1 MNPFK
6 RIFHSALI
14 LLLILSLTP
23 LVGCGSDD
31 AKNDGC
37 PSDSY
42 EANPTD
48 IIITPT
54 DTSQTLPTNFGGGAV
69 TVTPLLFSVT
79 DKDGNP
85 RNKVCMIFYTDGTFY
100 TDNSYSV
107 PYTGANLIGV
117 TDGLGKIVLF
127 WKSPVL
133 PAASTTGQQTVES
146 FVQVYSGVLTK
157 LFTYTWN
164 IPVLQ

>member
-6 RIFHSALI
+6 RLFHSALI
-14 LLLILSLTP
+14 LLLIMSVLP
-23 LVGCGSDD
+23 LAGCGSND

-42 EANPTD
+42 EANSTD
-48 IIITPT
+48 IIITPANA
-54 DTSQTLPTNFGGGAV
+54 SQTLPANFGGGAV
-69 TVTPLLFSVT
+69 AVTPLLFSVT

-85 RNKVCMIFYTDGTFY
+85 RNKICMVFYTDGTFF
-100 TDNSYSV
+100 TDNSFSV
-107 PYTGANLIGV
+107 PFTGANLIAV
-117 TDGLGKIVLF
+117 SDGQGKVLLF

-133 PAASTTGQQTVES
+133 PASSAAGDQTVDS

-157 LFTYTWN
+157 LFTYTWT
-164 IPVLQ
+164 IPALK

>member
-1 MNPFK
+1 MMNPFK

-42 EANPTD
+42 EANSTD
-48 IIITPT
+48 IIIAPDNVT
-54 DTSQTLPTNFGGGAV
+54 QTVPGGSAV
-69 TVTPLLFSVT
+69 TLTPLLFSVT

-85 RNKVCMIFYTDGTFY
+85 RNKICMIFYTDGTFY

-107 PYTGANLIGV
+107 PYTGANIVGV
-117 TDGLGKIVLF
+117 TDGQGKILLY
-127 WKSPVL
+127 WKSQVL
-133 PAASTTGQQTVES
+133 STTSGQSITS

-157 LFTYTWN
+157 LVTFTWT
-164 IPVLQ
+164 IQ

>member
-6 RIFHSALI
+6 RIFHSALV
-14 LLLILSLTP
+14 LLLIISLTQ
-23 LVGCGSDD
+23 LIGCGSDD

-42 EANPTD
+42 EANSTD
-48 IIITPT
+48 IINAPI
-54 DTSQTLPTNFGGGAV
+54 DTSQTVSGGSAV
-69 TVTPLLFSVT
+69 TVTPLLFSVV

-107 PYTGANLIGV
+107 PFTGANLIGV
-117 TDGLGKIVLF
+117 TDGQGKVLLY
-127 WKSPVL
+127 WKSQVL
-133 PAASTTGQQTVES
+133 PSTTGQTTTS

-157 LFTYTWN
+157 LVTFTWT
-164 IPVLQ
+164 IQ

>member
-6 RIFHSALI
+6 RKFHSALV
-14 LLLILSLTP
+14 LLLIMSLMP
-23 LVGCGSDD
+23 LVGCGSND

-42 EANPTD
+42 EANSTD
-48 IIITPT
+48 IIVAPS
-54 DTSQTLPTNFGGGAV
+54 DTSQTLPTSFGGGAV

-107 PYTGANLIGV
+107 SFTGANLIAV
-117 TDGLGKIVLF
+117 TDGQGKVLLY
-127 WKSPVL
+127 WKSQVL
-133 PAASTTGQQTVES
+133 PASSTTDQTVTS
-146 FVQVYSGVLTK
+146 FVQAYSGVLTK
-157 LFTYTWN
+157 LVTFTWT
-164 IPVLQ
+164 IPALQ

>member
-1 MNPFK
+1 MNPYK
-6 RIFHSALI
+6 RKFHSTLV
-14 LLLILSLTP
+14 LLLIMSLMP

-42 EANPTD
+42 EANSTD
-48 IIITPT
+48 IIIPPA
-54 DTSQTLPTNFGGGAV
+54 DTSQTLPKGFGGGSV

-107 PYTGANLIGV
+107 PFTGANLIGV
-117 TDGLGKIVLF
+117 TDGQGKIILY
-127 WKSPVL
+127 WKTPVL
-133 PAASTTGQQTVES
+133 PASSTTGDQKVDT

-157 LFTYTWN
+157 LFTYSWT
-164 IPVLQ
+164 IPGL

>member
-6 RIFHSALI
+6 RKFHSALI
-14 LLLILSLTP
+14 LLLIMSLMP

-42 EANPTD
+42 EANSTD
-48 IIITPT
+48 IIIPPA
-54 DTSQTLPTNFGGGAV
+54 DTSLTLPAGFGGGAV
-69 TVTPLLFSVT
+69 TVTPLLFSVV

-107 PYTGANLIGV
+107 PFTGANLIAV
-117 TDGLGKIVLF
+117 TNGQGKVLLY
-127 WKSPVL
+127 WKSQVL
-133 PAASTTGQQTVES
+133 PAASTSQQTVDS

-157 LFTYTWN
+157 LFTYGWT
-164 IPVLQ
+164 IPALQ